1 MELDKLLN
9 KSQAEAVSYCDG
21 PQLVIAGA
29 GSGKTRVLTYKIA
42 YLIENGYNPRNILA
56 LTFTNK
62 ASREMKSRIAD
73 IVGAEKARMLWMGT
87 FHSIFLRILRI
98 EHEAID
104 FPADF
109 IVYDTS
115 DSKSMIQDI
124 VKSMGLDE
132 KVYKPNVVLGRISN
146 AKNHLI
152 SPSAYEQNFDIIN
165 ANRVENLGALHKIYR
180 VYWERCKM
188 AGVMD
193 FDDILVYT
201 YMLLSSNQEI
211 AQKYQTLFRYILV
224 DEYQDT
230 NYAQHS
236 IMMLLTKMHH
246 NICVVGDDA
255 QSIYSFRG
263 ANIDNILTFKNV
275 YPETKV
281 FKLEQNYRS
290 TQNIVD
296 AANSLIANNRRQIP
310 KKTFSERDKGNPITV
325 YSSYSDIEEGAV
337 IANKIKY
344 LCNRGYQYKDCA
356 ILYRTNSQSRIFEEA
371 LRKSLVPYKI
381 YGGMSFYQRKEI
393 KDITAYFRYVCNH
406 NDEEAFRRIINY
418 PKRGIGLTSVA
429 KISYIAAENGISSW
443 DVLCDMDSYAPEL
456 SKALKAKLNS
466 FVMMINEMS
475 LHTEDAYVAGKDIV
489 YKSGIMAEI
498 GSTNDAESKDK
509 IENIEELI
517 SGMHNFCQERIEE
530 GDEKIRLIDF
540 LSEIS
545 LITDQDEENPE
556 DINKV
561 TLMTAHAAKGLEYD
575 NVFIVGM
582 EERLFPSAMCGD
594 NPREIEE
601 ERRLFYVAMTR
612 AKDNCFLSFAKTRF
626 RFGKMEFC
634 TPSRFITDISPEYIH
649 YHGTNE
655 MEMNDR
661 KVIVKTAPS
670 LKRISSPRQTVAQH
684 SAPSGNAAYMPG
696 QKVRHARFGIGI
708 VKNCTDDG
716 DNARATIEFENI
728 GEKQLLLKYAKL
740 ELI

>member
-9 KSQAEAVSYCDG
+9 NSQLGAVTYCDG

-42 YLIENGYNPRNILA
+42 YLIENGYNPGNILA

-73 IVGAEKARMLWMGT
+73 IVGVEKARRLWMGT

-98 EHEAID
+98 EHEAIG
-104 FPADF
+104 FPSDF
-109 IVYDTS
+109 IVYDTA
-115 DSKSMIQDI
+115 DSKGMIQDI
-124 VKSMGLDE
+124 IKGMGLDD
-132 KVYKPNVVLGRISN
+132 KVYKPNLVLGRISN

-152 SPSAYEQNFDIIN
+152 SPSAYEQNFDIVN
-165 ANRVENLGALHKIYR
+165 ANRIENLNALHKIYR
-180 VYWERCKM
+180 MYWEKCKK

-193 FDDILVYT
+193 FDDILVYM
-201 YMLLSSNQEI
+201 YMLLSSNPEI
-211 AQKYQTLFRYILV
+211 SQKYQNAFKYILV

-236 IMMLLTKMHH
+236 IIMLLTKAHH

-263 ANIDNILTFKNV
+263 ANIENILTFKNV
-275 YPETKV
+275 YPETRV

-296 AANSLIANNRRQIP
+296 AANSLIANNRNQIP
-310 KKTFSERDKGNPITV
+310 KKTFSERDRGNPITV

-337 IANKIKY
+337 IANKIRY
-344 LCNRGYQYKDCA
+344 LCNRGYDYKDCA

-418 PKRGIGLTSVA
+418 PKRGIGLTSVS
-429 KISYIAAENGISSW
+429 KISSIAAENGISSW
-443 DVLCDMDSYAPEL
+443 DVLCDLDSYAPDV
-456 SKALKAKLNS
+456 SKALKTKLNS
-466 FVMMINEMS
+466 FVTMINEMS
-475 LHTEDAYVAGKDIV
+475 LHMEDAYIAGKEIV
-489 YKSGIMAEI
+489 YKSGIMTEI
-498 GSTNDAESKDK
+498 GNANDAESKDK
-509 IENIEELI
+509 IGNIEELVN
-517 SGMHNFCQERIEE
+517 GMYNFCQERIEE
-530 GDEKIRLIDF
+530 GDDKIRLIDF

-561 TLMTAHAAKGLEYD
+561 TLMTVHAAKGLEYA

-655 MEMNDR
+655 MEMSDR
-661 KVIVKTAPS
+661 KVIVKPSPS
-670 LKRISSPRQTVAQH
+670 LKKISVSKDSLSDVA
-684 SAPSGNAAYMPG
+684 SDMGTAYYKTG
-696 QKVRHARFGIGI
+696 QKVRHSRFGIGTVI
-708 VKNCTDDG
+708 SCSGDG